1 MLALLNS
8 LLTTRRLIAQ
18 LNLLLSIHPDNPDPR
33 KIREAVKILQKG
45 GVIVM
50 PTDTVYSF
58 ASMLGNSKGFDRIAR
73 IRGIRPNK
81 AHFSLLC
88 KDLSDL
94 SHYTSPVSNDVFKL
108 MKRALPGPFTF
119 ILQASGNIPKMFRS
133 TKKTIGIRIPDNKV
147 AQAILEET
155 GMPLVVSSVH
165 DEDQILEYTTD
176 PELIE
181 EKHGHHVDAVIQGG
195 FGELYASTVIDCTS
209 GTPEVIRE
217 GRGDIESIL

>member
-1 MLALLNS
+1 M
-8 LLTTRRLIAQ
+8 
-18 LNLLLSIHPDNPDPR
+18 LLSIHPDNPDPR
-33 KIREAVKILQKG
+33 KVREAVKILQTG

-58 ASMLGNSKGFDRIAR
+58 ASKLGNSKGFERIAR

-94 SHYTSPVSNDVFKL
+94 SQYTRPVANEVFKL

-119 ILQASGNIPKMFRS
+119 ILQAGGNVPKLFRS
-133 TKKTIGIRIPDNKV
+133 SKKSIGIRIPDNKV
-147 AQAILEET
+147 ALAILGEI
-155 GMPLVVSSVH
+155 GIPLVVSSVH
-165 DEDQILEYTTD
+165 DEDHILEYTTD

-195 FGELYASTVIDCTS
+195 FGELYASTVIDCTN
-209 GTPEVIRE
+209 GIPEVIRK
-217 GRGDIESIL
+217 GRGNIESLL